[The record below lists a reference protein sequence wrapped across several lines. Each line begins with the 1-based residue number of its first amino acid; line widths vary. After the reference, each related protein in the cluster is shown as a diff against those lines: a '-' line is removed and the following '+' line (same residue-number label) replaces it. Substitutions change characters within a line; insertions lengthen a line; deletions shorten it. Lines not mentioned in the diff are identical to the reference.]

1 MNYDYYDSYIN
12 KNTTGRCDV
21 TPLFENFEVFTR
33 LIGDLIK
40 PFKNVKFDKIVG
52 LDALGFVLGGAMA
65 IRMKKGFVP
74 VRKGGGLPGVKG
86 TVVRTSFVDY
96 SKNRKIFEMNNN
108 SIKKDDKVLIVD
120 EWIETGTQVKAS
132 IRLIEK
138 LGGKVIGIS
147 TLNID
152 KNNKTRILFEK
163 YNLKA
168 IHIGD

>member
-1 MNYDYYDSYIN
+1 MNYDYYDRHIN
-12 KNTTGRCDV
+12 KNTAGRCDV
-21 TPLFENFEVFTR
+21 TPLFENPEVFAR

-40 PFKNVKFDKIVG
+40 PFKDVKFDKIAG

-74 VRKGGGLPGVKG
+74 LRKGGRLPGVEG
-86 TVVRTSFVDY
+86 TVLRTSFIDY
-96 SKNRKIFEMNNN
+96 SKNKKTFEINKN
-108 SIKKDDKVLIVD
+108 SIKKGDKVLIVD

-147 TLNID
+147 TVNVD
-152 KNNKTRILFEK
+152 RNDKTRILLEK

-168 IHIGD
+168 IHIQD